1 MLINAQTVMAR
12 AYTAAAFVI
21 SNMPLGQDNSLT
33 QQEALDVAQFFMH
46 QPRPVLS
53 GKSNDWPH
61 GGKPKD
67 ARQ

>member
-33 QQEALDVAQFFMH
+33 QQEALDVAQFFTH
-46 QPRPVLS
+46 QPRPVLF